1 MTRFARRGHP
11 CTLPDFNTWISLLTK
26 DTYTLSDNPCVHVFW
41 LAIAHKTSTNECP
54 VCFRLSVL
62 AVEQRLLGVK
72 VSHNLVVILSTDL
85 TTFCPVFGPFQTPVD
100 K

>member
-1 MTRFARRGHP
+1 M
-11 CTLPDFNTWISLLTK
+11 
-26 DTYTLSDNPCVHVFW
+26 HVFW
-41 LAIAHKTSTNECP
+41 LAIARKTSTNEYP
-54 VCFRLSVL
+54 VCIRLSVL

-85 TTFCPVFGPFQTPVD
+85 TIFCPVLGPFQTPVD